1 MRRCLRHTV
10 LLLAATVTL
19 SACQPNRFFS
29 AWLPW
34 WAGSTAIAPLG
45 TNAASLF
52 SELSPSS
59 FGTDTNTAVHLVGS
73 CSRLQAAT
81 AAART
86 AGVPVI
92 ATVFDST
99 AAKVMAGI
107 VTNPTTRGQHVQ
119 HLVDL
124 VMHGGVGTCTGAAFD
139 GVDLDYEQFAFAD
152 GRSTW
157 AATQTGWVAF
167 ITQLADALHA
177 KGKLLSV
184 TVPPARAAVGTG
196 GVKKTGAPAAMM
208 VPLLPTPIT
217 WLP

>member
-34 WAGSTAIAPLG
+34 WAGTSAITPLG
-45 TNAASLF
+45 TDAASLY

-59 FGTDTNTAVHLVGS
+59 FGTDANTAVHLVGS
-73 CSRLQAAT
+73 CTKLRAAT

-92 ATVFDST
+92 VTVFDST

-107 VTNPTTRGQHVQ
+107 VKNSTTRGQHVQ

-124 VMHGGVGTCTGAAFD
+124 VMQGGVGTCTGAAFD
-139 GVDLDYEQFAFAD
+139 GVDRRFTSTKGASRQKQTPPRGYPPKSLD
-152 GRSTW
+152 GTHST
-157 AATQTGWVAF
+157 
-167 ITQLADALHA
+167 
-177 KGKLLSV
+177 
-184 TVPPARAAVGTG
+184 ARTLFCANDPGF
-196 GVKKTGAPAAMM
+196 
-208 VPLLPTPIT
+208 
-217 WLP
+217 